1 MTTALY
7 GTTLAYYT
15 INKVIGYTLNLLS
28 QNAAVES
35 TEPLLLSIK
44 NLRLFSNI
52 QQLKTREM
60 ILGFLSIA
68 PV

>member
-7 GTTLAYYT
+7 GTTLAHYT